1 MWVVVTKNNC
11 QFCEDAKTLLKGKGI
26 YYTTYNVQEKSSKW
40 VLQLLKKA
48 NLMTVPQIFDNEGNH
63 IGGYVELVEHFKV
76 E

>member
-1 MWVVVTKNNC
+1 MWVVVARNNC

-26 YYTTYNVQEKSSKW
+26 YYTTYNVQEKSSRW

-63 IGGYVELVEHFKV
+63 IGGYIELVEHFKV

>member
-63 IGGYVELVEHFKV
+63 IGGYIELVEHFKAG
-76 E
+76 